1 MVTLLEAYRQ
11 LAEIRESISALE
23 LGDLLRES

>member
-11 LAEIRESISALE
+11 LAAIRESIFALE
-23 LGDLLRES
+23 WGDLLRES